1 MASQELTARVDSWI
15 WSVRLVTTRSQ
26 ATAACR
32 AGHVHLNGDRVKP
45 AHAVRAGDTVR
56 VRHGGHE
63 RIVVVTRVLSKRT
76 SAAVAGECFIDHSPP
91 PAPRDVAAVG
101 ARDRGAGRP
110 TKRDRRALERLRDH
124 EKRQRTSSSPPD
136 TPSHG

>member
-91 PAPRDVAAVG
+91 PVHPGCRGGGCPRPW
-101 ARDRGAGRP
+101 R
-110 TKRDRRALERLRDH
+110 
-124 EKRQRTSSSPPD
+124 RTSDQARPPRAG
-136 TPSHG
+136 TPS